1 VSRAASHRSKPLG
14 RSFYARE
21 TEVVARE
28 LLGKILVSTI
38 DNRRCEGRIVETEAY
53 LGPHD
58 PASHAAERIGKTRRN
73 ASMFLQAGTAYVY
86 RIYGMHWCLNAVT
99 KEVDFPAAVLIRA
112 VEPLRGL
119 DVMRERRWP
128 GAQPGADRYLASGP
142 AKLADAFAING
153 ALDGHD
159 LTQPPL
165 SILAGTDVTD
175 DDVITSPRI
184 GITRA
189 ADWPLRFHVRGSM
202 WVSRK

>member
-1 VSRAASHRSKPLG
+1 VSRAASHRKPLG

-21 TEVVARE
+21 TEIVARE

-38 DNRRCEGRIVETEAY
+38 DGRRVEGRIVETEAY

-58 PASHAAERIGKTRRN
+58 PASHAAERIGRTRRN

-128 GAQPGADRYLASGP
+128 GAQPAADRFLASGP
-142 AKLADAFAING
+142 AKLADALAIDG
-153 ALDGHD
+153 SLDGHD

-165 SILAGTDVTD
+165 LILPGADVPD
-175 DDVITSPRI
+175 DDVVTGPRI

-189 ADWPLRFHVRGSM
+189 ADWPLRFHVRGSI